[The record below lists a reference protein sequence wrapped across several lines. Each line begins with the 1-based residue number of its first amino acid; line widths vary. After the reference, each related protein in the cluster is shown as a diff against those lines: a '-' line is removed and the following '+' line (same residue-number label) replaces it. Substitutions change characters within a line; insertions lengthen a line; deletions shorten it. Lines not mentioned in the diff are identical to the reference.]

1 MPPAGKRPS
10 SATLDGWVTKRP
22 RSSASPTSP
31 PAAEDETEPPLVI
44 AAGPRPLAAHECA
57 AAAASPADYSEPSE
71 QLQLAGTVYALA
83 GFDDAEL
90 KDLTN
95 ELETHGATVLPSLDV
110 SRCTHLLVD
119 DGAPDDAQPLAAAAS
134 AAQDIARVNGL
145 TVMTYAALQTV
156 LGVEHF
162 PAVPVV
168 AAATI
173 PVPKLPKLPVPPV
186 LPVPAPRPAVEDG
199 DTDVEDAEPPDFP
212 TAKPD
217 ATAASAAAGGA
228 QSVLLPPLP
237 PEAELPPWYVDAWDR
252 EHVRLPCSPRCLSRQ
267 GAGGPL
273 WHVLC
278 SRLSPPPSSTL
289 KLLGALRAMQKAVGG
304 RWTFEALHEFLEHEC
319 SADER
324 HRFFDATL
332 PHMCRL
338 ALALPRLCPHPLPLL
353 LKGRAERVSL
363 HPDQCAALLAHA
375 FFCSMP
381 FRADQGGRR
390 AHGAGGG
397 APCRA
402 GRGPDLPYFDCGPL
416 FGPLEPPRAPHS
428 KMNATQPQK
437 LRCLLG
443 YFERLAARAE
453 SSAAAGR
460 PWTPPPP
467 PPMPPMPPPSVETAY
482 ALAGS
487 VFALAGFST
496 EEHEDMANELRLHGA
511 LTVGR
516 VEMNGCTHL
525 LCEPEPPDDED
536 EDPTRA
542 AEWHEAQSAVAY
554 MRGAVSVVSWSEV
567 MEWIRAVAAPAA
579 PAAAAASSSVA
590 PSPRLITPRLITPRL
605 ITPRLISFERL
616 VLDTSET
623 HLESFWRGAVNVPL
637 CPVHARADGTIEDA
651 DRSHLQLDFANRS
664 IGGGVLRNG

>member
-95 ELETHGATVLPSLDV
+95 ELKTHGATVLPSLDV

-289 KLLGALRAMQKAVGG
+289 KLLGALRAIQKAVGG

-428 KMNATQPQK
+428 TMNATQPQK

-487 VFALAGFST
+487 VFALAGFSA

-516 VEMNGCTHL
+516 VEMSGCTHL

-579 PAAAAASSSVA
+579 PAAAAASSSAA
-590 PSPRLITPRLITPRL
+590 PS
-605 ITPRLISFERL
+605 PRLISFERL

>member
-1 MPPAGKRPS
+1 M
-10 SATLDGWVTKRP
+10 
-22 RSSASPTSP
+22 
-31 PAAEDETEPPLVI
+31 I

-57 AAAASPADYSEPSE
+57 AAAASPADSPEPSE

-83 GFDDAEL
+83 GFYDAEL

-95 ELETHGATVLPSLDV
+95 EL
-110 SRCTHLLVD
+110 
-119 DGAPDDAQPLAAAAS
+119 
-134 AAQDIARVNGL
+134 
-145 TVMTYAALQTV
+145 
-156 LGVEHF
+156 
-162 PAVPVV
+162 
-168 AAATI
+168 
-173 PVPKLPKLPVPPV
+173 
-186 LPVPAPRPAVEDG
+186 
-199 DTDVEDAEPPDFP
+199 P
-212 TAKPD
+212 TAEPD
-217 ATAASAAAGGA
+217 ATAASAEAGG
-228 QSVLLPPLP
+228 QRSVLLPPLP

-267 GAGGPL
+267 GAGVPL

-278 SRLSPPPSSTL
+278 ARLSPPPSSTL
-289 KLLGALRAMQKAVGG
+289 KLLGALRAIQKAVGG

-324 HRFFDATL
+324 RRFFDATL

-338 ALALPRLCPHPLPLL
+338 ALALPRLCPRPLTLL

-381 FRADQGGRR
+381 FRADPGGRR
-390 AHGAGGG
+390 AHGAG
-397 APCRA
+397 

-467 PPMPPMPPPSVETAY
+467 PPTTPPSVETAY

-487 VFALAGFST
+487 VFALAGFSA

-516 VEMNGCTHL
+516 VEMSGCTHL
-525 LCEPEPPDDED
+525 LCEPEPPDDDDD
-536 EDPTRA
+536 EGPTRA

-554 MRGAVSVVSWSEV
+554 MRGTVSVVSWSEV
-567 MEWIRAVAAPAA
+567 MEWIRAVDPAA
-579 PAAAAASSSVA
+579 PAAAAAAAAASSSAA
-590 PSPRLITPRLITPRL
+590 PS
-605 ITPRLISFERL
+605 PRLISFERL

-623 HLESFWRGAVNVPL
+623 QLESFWRGAVHVPL

-664 IGGGVLRNG
+664 IGGGVLRNGWAEEPEYR